1 MSGGFEDLLSTPA
14 LEALI
19 SVNGDEKQLNPEIQ
33 KEILNAKLAVFDAQQ
48 ASLDEQIKV
57 AEAKIPVGYDAVSKL
72 NDVADFVAQGVGSAA
87 GSLVG
92 APVGGFLGGAVSGG
106 TLAPAGAFL
115 GAGVGGQEGADV
127 GQSILDTVR
136 NAGDRFFNKEAPQG
150 GVLGDFLSAQTNN
163 RDTNVLGDPRDVGL
177 GSLLEVG
184 LGGLGAKYAPNAKY
198 VDEATNLAN
207 QVGDVLPEIK
217 DAATKAAIINE
228 SGQQMAAGNYA
239 PIATAFNA
247 KGSATDLMDNLSSG
261 QGTIGDKVAELSS
274 TFFKD
279 TDNFTQVKQ
288 KAANTFTELA
298 KARSQLI
305 KDVPVE
311 TVANNLV
318 NENPDLFI
326 NIADQVALAAKKGSP
341 EAKELLPAISKMIEG
356 QKVSAEE
363 LLTLSQKLKGVGY
376 KTASGDTR
384 GFNIE
389 LFKSAGN
396 SINNAIK
403 GVLSQSENADTLLPV
418 WDDLTD
424 SMNALKWIEGA
435 TDSATLGAN
444 ALAKKANTAANT
456 AAQKTSWKDWF
467 SNFYNSTLKYG
478 LAPKP
483 AQESLIPE
491 SMGLAQQF
499 PRRSLDLLEQQAG
512 AMTSPIAIPETPSL
526 LGRGMQQIESRL
538 ASPASFAAPMA
549 DEAIAGIGNQ
559 YRDTAMSVPSLSDL
573 ARASNFGIS
582 DANAANNIDA
592 ALNMGIPQ
600 TPDQMSLD
608 GGLLA
613 PQEFGDPLLE
623 GINTE
628 DFYAD
633 KINIPD
639 ALGEVVGQE
648 QEAKQTPTLERTAAS
663 VMDYVS
669 KVDPDMSGIP
679 KDSLDAVKALL
690 SGSVEDQRAGVY
702 ELIKAAPSLFGG
714 SKIPGIDSLVDGV
727 IIDPDER
734 VKATQKLAKVLD
746 GDPVRKIEVINKI
759 RREEPLPSWAYKYMG
774 GEEQKSFEDTFLE
787 QQEGFKPKAYLDT
800 RGNPTIGMGVNLG
813 AFDVKSLRDTGVSE
827 NVISKV
833 LPLLGTKGELAKQR
847 IKDYPVSLDED
858 EALELS
864 KAIKQASKDTL
875 ESQYKTETGASLEDL
890 PVQARTVM
898 LSLAYNFGDIKK
910 KLPTFWDYATMGRWD
925 EASNFLEK
933 QTWKQPELTARR
945 QKEAALLKEIA
956 PDTIQLAANVGYDDD
971 ATNGMK
977 SLDDGE
983 KIQTYKF

>member
-1 MSGGFEDLLSTPA
+1 MDEGFESLLSTPA

-48 ASLDEQIKV
+48 ASLDEQIASVEATRTPLVKAAESIYPIAKGAASAGFSGLMGYTAAPAGRV
-57 AEAKIPVGYDAVSKL
+57 ASSLAAQEAGDVMDAFIESGANAVDRTFSP
-72 NDVADFVAQGVGSAA
+72 NAPQT

-92 APVGGFLGGAVSGG
+92 DF
-106 TLAPAGAFL
+106 TT
-115 GAGVGGQEGADV
+115 Q
-127 GQSILDTVR
+127 LD
-136 NAGDRFFNKEAPQG
+136 K
-150 GVLGDFLSAQTNN
+150 N
-163 RDTNVLGDPRDVGL
+163 RESNILGDPREYDLGSVAEFGL
-177 GSLLEVG
+177 GM
-184 LGGLGAKYAPNAKY
+184 LGGGK
-198 VDEATNLAN
+198 VSEATDLAKKELSSV
-207 QVGDVLPEIK
+207 VGELPEQLSKKPEEVI
-217 DAATKAAIINE
+217 DIINK
-228 SGQQMAAGNYA
+228 SGQQLASGDFT
-239 PIATAFNA
+239 PITSAFKVSPKDVENIY
-247 KGSATDLMDNLSSG
+247 NPLSSG
-261 QGTIGDKVAELSS
+261 TGTVGDKVAEL
-274 TFFKD
+274 FPIVFRD
-279 TDNFTQVKQ
+279 TKNFPAVKS
-288 KAANTFTELA
+288 KAAEVFGELGA
-298 KARSQLI
+298 ARAAMV
-305 KDVPVE
+305 KDLPFQNISNDV
-311 TVANNLV
+311 V
-318 NENPDLFI
+318 NSNPDLFLG
-326 NIADQVALAAKKGSP
+326 IAAQVEEAAKRGLPDAQK
-341 EAKELLPAISKMIEG
+341 LLPTITKMIDGAPVTGEEFLTLG
-356 QKVSAEE
+356 QKLAG
-363 LLTLSQKLKGVGY
+363 LGY
-376 KTASGDTR
+376 KTSSDELGR
-384 GFNIE
+384 INPE
-389 LFKSAGN
+389 LFKSAAE
-396 SINNAIK
+396 SINSAVK
-403 GVLSQSENADTLLPV
+403 GSLKQLPDGAGLISS
-418 WDDLTD
+418 WDELTD

-435 TDSATLGAN
+435 AQRATSKTSTLAAKTGEQALMYTPKEESMLGKMFGVFNKAKYQQLPDIRTPAVNPGNIEGAQLLPEVSLGRLQRELGASQ
-444 ALAKKANTAANT
+444 APISMPADMAFEQSLPYFASAGVMGDQANVAVDDF
-456 AAQKTSWKDWF
+456 Q
-467 SNFYNSTLKYG
+467 
-478 LAPKP
+478 
-483 AQESLIPE
+483 
-491 SMGLAQQF
+491 
-499 PRRSLDLLEQQAG
+499 
-512 AMTSPIAIPETPSL
+512 
-526 LGRGMQQIESRL
+526 RGV
-538 ASPASFAAPMA
+538 
-549 DEAIAGIGNQ
+549 
-559 YRDTAMSVPSLSDL
+559 VPSLVGDATPAGYKSNAMNLGLIPSITDY
-573 ARASNFGIS
+573 AKTTNFGIS
-582 DANAANNIDA
+582 DANAAQNIDA
-592 ALNMGIPQ
+592 ALNMGMPQ

-623 GINTE
+623 GVNTE

-639 ALGEVVGQE
+639 TLGEVVGKK

-702 ELIKAAPSLFGG
+702 ELVKAAPSLFGS

-787 QQEGFKPKAYLDT
+787 QQEGFKSKAYLDT
-800 RGNPTIGMGVNLG
+800 RGNPTIGMGVNLA
-813 AFDVKSLRDTGVSE
+813 AFDVKSLRDTGISE
-827 NVISKV
+827 NIISKV
-833 LPLLGTKGELAKQR
+833 LPLLGAKGEVAKQR
-847 IKDYPVSLDED
+847 IKDFPVSLDEN

-864 KAIKQASKDTL
+864 KAIKQASKETL

-945 QKEAALLKEIA
+945 QKEAALLKELS

-971 ATNGMK
+971 ATNGMVD
-977 SLDDGE
+977 LEDGE
-983 KIQTYKF
+983 KTQTYKF